1 MTATPAQASR
11 LELGCA
17 WLGPPRSEPEVA
29 HATVQAALDCGIRTF
44 DVAPLYNA
52 GAAESVLGEALTEV
66 PRSQVR
72 VSTKVGRRLRTGP
85 DGVRAAVGD
94 YTPSG
99 VRRSLDESLERLRVD
114 RVDRLLLHDP
124 QNAEDGGVSAYRE
137 LERMR
142 EEGLTD
148 AIGIGINQT
157 EYARPFVGEHRL
169 EVILLAGRWTLLD
182 QRGAEWLLPR
192 CSELAIDVT
201 AAGVFNTGVLANPDA
216 ADATFNYAP
225 ASEAVRSRARD
236 LSDACLR
243 HDVAL
248 QTAALQFPFT
258 NQAVKSV
265 TVGAAA
271 ASEVRANVRNL
282 HHPVP
287 PSLWEDL
294 RRKGLI

>member
-1 MTATPAQASR
+1 MTTTRAQVSR

-17 WLGPPRSEPEVA
+17 WLGLPRSEPEVA
-29 HATVQAALDCGIRTF
+29 HATIHAALDCGIRTF

-66 PRSQVR
+66 PRSQIR

-99 VRRSLDESLERLRVD
+99 VRRSLEESLERLHLE

-124 QNAEDGGVSAYRE
+124 QNTEDGGVAAYRE

-148 AIGIGINQT
+148 AIGIGINHHD
-157 EYARPFVGEHRL
+157 YARPFVGENQL

-182 QRGAEWLLPR
+182 RSASEWLLPR
-192 CSELAIDVT
+192 CNDLGIGVA
-201 AAGVFNTGVLANPDA
+201 AAGVFNTGVLAEPDDPDA
-216 ADATFNYAP
+216 RFDYAP
-225 ASEAVRSRARD
+225 ASQQIRERARRIRQ
-236 LSDACLR
+236 LC
-243 HDVAL
+243 
-248 QTAALQFPFT
+248 AAHGVSLPAAAIQYPFT
-258 NQAVKSV
+258 DPAVTSV
-265 TVGAAA
+265 IIGANTA
-271 ASEVRANVRNL
+271 EQVRANTASAE
-282 HHPVP
+282 HAVP
-287 PSLWEDL
+287 EALWAAL
-294 RRKGLI
+294 ATQS